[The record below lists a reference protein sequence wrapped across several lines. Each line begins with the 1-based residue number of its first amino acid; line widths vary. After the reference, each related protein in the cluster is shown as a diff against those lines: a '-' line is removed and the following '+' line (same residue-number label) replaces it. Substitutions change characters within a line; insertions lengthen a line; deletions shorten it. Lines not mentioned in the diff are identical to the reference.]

1 MVTHTLRQIRLSGT
15 YDQIGWGIHRY
26 STDNE
31 WLVPHF
37 EKMLYDQALFSTA
50 CLETYQITRDS
61 FFKEA
66 CEHTLAYVDRELSSP
81 EGGFYS
87 AEDADSEGIEG
98 KFYLWKMTEIST
110 LLSEDDAALFI
121 DLYQFEESGNYLD
134 ESTRTKTGSNIPH
147 LKKSFFQ
154 YAQENSLDLVQ
165 LSKRLEKIR
174 TILFKN
180 REKRIHPQL
189 DDKVLTDW
197 NGLMISAFARAG
209 QAFGKKEY
217 IERARKAADFCLKE
231 LRLEDGRLI
240 KRWRLGKA
248 GLPAHL
254 EDYAFLAQGLLD
266 LYESAHDSKYLVHA
280 KQLID
285 FARDFFEDRIKG
297 GFFLT
302 SKDGEKLLTRPKEIY
317 DGAIPSGNSIMAM
330 NLARI
335 WKITGDEGFRD
346 CLNRSFSAFSGFL
359 KTHPSGAENFLHA
372 LAFSLHPPYEIVIAG
387 DLQKIQTQSFLEEI
401 KIGFFPSKLCFIY
414 RSTRLIMSLLS

>member
-1 MVTHTLRQIRLSGT
+1 
-15 YDQIGWGIHRY
+15 
-26 STDNE
+26 
-31 WLVPHF
+31 
-37 EKMLYDQALFSTA
+37 
-50 CLETYQITRDS
+50 
-61 FFKEA
+61 
-66 CEHTLAYVDRELSSP
+66 
-81 EGGFYS
+81 
-87 AEDADSEGIEG
+87 
-98 KFYLWKMTEIST
+98 MTEIST
-110 LLSEDDAALFI
+110 LLSEEDAALFI

-174 TILFKN
+174 TILFRTGRN
-180 REKRIHPQL
+180 EYTPQL

-231 LRLEDGRLI
+231 LRLADGRLI

-285 FARDFFEDRIKG
+285 FARDFFEDRIKR
-297 GFFLT
+297 GFF
-302 SKDGEKLLTRPKEIY
+302 
-317 DGAIPSGNSIMAM
+317 
-330 NLARI
+330 
-335 WKITGDEGFRD
+335 
-346 CLNRSFSAFSGFL
+346 
-359 KTHPSGAENFLHA
+359 
-372 LAFSLHPPYEIVIAG
+372 
-387 DLQKIQTQSFLEEI
+387 
-401 KIGFFPSKLCFIY
+401 
-414 RSTRLIMSLLS
+414 